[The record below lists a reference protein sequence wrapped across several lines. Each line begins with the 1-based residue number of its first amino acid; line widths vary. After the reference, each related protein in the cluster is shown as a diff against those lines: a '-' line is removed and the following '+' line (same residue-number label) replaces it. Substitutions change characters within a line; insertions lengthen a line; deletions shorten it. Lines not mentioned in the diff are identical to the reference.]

1 MAKDPEKYRLWQH
14 DVRPPKKPT
23 RLSASSMSAGG
34 RAARA
39 AGVTPDSGLARLLD
53 NGHVAS
59 IKNVF
64 DVGLVDGGSRAL
76 SMFVATGRGRTARAR
91 SPRLVELKVSRGTS
105 PSTLAAHVARMK
117 DVEYAFVPPGRTL
130 FARRARAGAD
140 PFASRLWGHGAIRLG
155 HARAA
160 APQPETRCRR
170 GDRLGSPMARGRA
183 ALPPPT

>member
-1 MAKDPEKYRLWQH
+1 MAKDPEKYRLCQH
-14 DVRPPKKPT
+14 DVKPPKKSERTVIAKVNPDATAAT
-23 RLSASSMSAGG
+23 RTLASSLSAGG

-53 NGHVAS
+53 GGHVAS

-117 DVEYAFVPPGRTL
+117 DVEYAFVVTL
-130 FARRARAGAD
+130 
-140 PFASRLWGHGAIRLG
+140 
-155 HARAA
+155 A
-160 APQPETRCRR
+160 APAVGRRCR
-170 GDRLGSPMARGRA
+170 GAVPDSG
-183 ALPPPT
+183 